1 MTVRRIED
9 TMPDTRESL
18 LVHTFVT
25 LADSLVAE
33 YDIIDLLQT
42 LVDQTATLFDATAAG
57 IILGPDDQH
66 LEVIVSTSE
75 TSRLVGLMQ
84 IRAGEGPCVEAV
96 TTGQVVSVEN
106 TTEIHDRWPAFAEA
120 ASGSGYVSVHAVP
133 LRLRGETIGSLNLF
147 RDHEGALNEADAIAA
162 QALADVAT
170 ISVLQERTIR
180 DGTVVRKQLQRALD
194 SRVLIEQAKGVIAHT
209 HGLDM
214 DDSYKLIRH
223 HARSTQ
229 TPMAKTAAGV
239 VDGSITI
246 ALTKPPRP

>member
-1 MTVRRIED
+1 MHE

-25 LADSLVAE
+25 LADSLVAP

-42 LVDQTATLFDATAAG
+42 LVDRTTELFDASASG

-66 LEVIVSTSE
+66 LEIIVSTSE
-75 TSRLVGLMQ
+75 TSRIVGLMQ
-84 IRAGEGPCVEAV
+84 LRAGEGPCVEAV
-96 TTGQVVSVEN
+96 TTGQVVSVAN
-106 TTEIHDRWPAFAEA
+106 TAEIHDRWPTFAA
-120 ASGSGYVSVHAVP
+120 AAEGSGYLSVHAIP

-147 RDHEGALNEADAIAA
+147 RDREGALNDSDAVAA

-180 DGTVVRKQLQRALD
+180 DGTIIREQLQRALD
-194 SRVLIEQAKGVIAHT
+194 SRVVIEQAKGVIAHT

-214 DDSYKLIRH
+214 DEAYRLIRH
-223 HARSTQ
+223 HSRSAQ
-229 TPMAKTAAGV
+229 TAMSAVAVGII
-239 VDGSITI
+239 DGSIQI
-246 ALTKPPRP
+246 ALTQPPRM